1 MLGRVRRGVVGDSRY
16 ARRLRNGIHDAAQ
29 NPQRQPVLISGEP
42 GLGKDNLAALIHY
55 GSCERKQLLLRFEA
69 GDLQRQGDALLH
81 DLGTSSVL
89 IHRID
94 QVEPTL
100 KKQLIAMARGEV
112 DDFSGRMLFTSE
124 TTQADLDFTLRIRVP
139 PLRVRRSDLGD

>member
-55 GSCERKQLLLRFEA
+55 GSPNASSCCCGLKLEICRDRA
-69 GDLQRQGDALLH
+69 TSCS
-81 DLGTSSVL
+81 GTS
-89 IHRID
+89 
-94 QVEPTL
+94 
-100 KKQLIAMARGEV
+100 A
-112 DDFSGRMLFTSE
+112 
-124 TTQADLDFTLRIRVP
+124 QAP
-139 PLRVRRSDLGD
+139 C